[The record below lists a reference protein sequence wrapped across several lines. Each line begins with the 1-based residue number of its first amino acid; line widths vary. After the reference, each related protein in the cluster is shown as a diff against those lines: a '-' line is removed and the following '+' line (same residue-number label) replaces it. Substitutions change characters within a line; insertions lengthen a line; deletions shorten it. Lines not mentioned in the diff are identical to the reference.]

1 MSEAHSSTQGN
12 SQQSLLR
19 RAPASNSAAPH
30 LLPQVYASVDVT
42 QRPIFVTSAGVD
54 GLVRQAIPRAVLPQ
68 SLIFLTPLPPIPSLI
83 PLPHHSSS
91 TARVW
96 DLRRCALALAFPSH
110 SPIWCVATL
119 PAHGRGAAVL
129 DAQGGLVAPRAPL
142 GDVLLATGHED
153 GLVRTWDSRRPDAP
167 LLAFRVDSDRSPV
180 TSMSALGDLLLT
192 GSSSGAV
199 GVWDA
204 VSGLGALCAPPKPL
218 LELTPH
224 LKSHVAGVSWLNSSS
239 FVSAHWDG
247 ALRLWQCS

>member
-12 SQQSLLR
+12 SQQSVFR
-19 RAPASNSAAPH
+19 RAPTSNPAAPH

-42 QRPIFVTSAGVD
+42 QRPIFLTSAGVD
-54 GLVRQAIPRAVLPQ
+54 GLVRQAIPCAVLPRV
-68 SLIFLTPLPPIPSLI
+68 SFSSPRYRPSLFLPFI
-83 PLPHHSSS
+83 PHFSS

-96 DLRRCALALAFPSH
+96 DLRRCTLALAFPSY

-129 DAQGGLVAPRAPL
+129 DSQGGLVAPRAPL

-167 LLAFRVDSDRSPV
+167 LLAFRVDHDRSPV

-204 VSGLGALCAPPKPL
+204 VSGLGASCAPPKPL
-218 LELTPH
+218 LELSPP
-224 LKSHVAGVSWLNSSS
+224 LQSHVSGVAWLNSSS

-247 ALRLWQCS
+247 ALRLWQRP

>member
-1 MSEAHSSTQGN
+1 MSSFLKSHF
-12 SQQSLLR
+12 
-19 RAPASNSAAPH
+19 PH
-30 LLPQVYASVDVT
+30 PVT
-42 QRPIFVTSAGVD
+42 A
-54 GLVRQAIPRAVLPQ
+54 
-68 SLIFLTPLPPIPSLI
+68 LTLFPPFT
-83 PLPHHSSS
+83 PHFFS

-167 LLAFRVDSDRSPV
+167 LLAFRVDQDRSSV
-180 TSMSALGDLLLT
+180 TSISALGDLLLT

-204 VSGLGALCAPPKPL
+204 VSGLGAASCAPPKPL
-218 LELTPH
+218 LELTPP
-224 LKSHVAGVSWLNSSS
+224 LPIHVAGVAWLNISS